1 MGQVRGEGGLHLT
14 AVEDME
20 LIKTENISATTE
32 FTQTKRIAE
41 VLKERRQGGRP
52 YTYAGDLLLAGQ
64 DAGRSLEKPEL
75 YLPVPPCTSL

>member
-1 MGQVRGEGGLHLT
+1 
-14 AVEDME
+14 ME

-52 YTYAGDLLLAGQ
+52 YTYAGDLLLAGE
-64 DAGRSLEKPEL
+64 DAGSSQDLFAMT
-75 YLPVPPCTSL
+75 VPPCLDCTSLP